1 MKTDEFGRDL
11 SLKSYSNPT
20 TNPNPFNFL
29 ERFKGMSWAE
39 ISYMV
44 EEEEEEE
51 ERMKQE
57 EQRMK
62 QEEQR
67 MKHEEEVKKVI
78 QERRLLR
85 QQGMYEMEDGEIS
98 E

>member
-1 MKTDEFGRDL
+1 MKTDEFGRDI
-11 SLKSYSNPT
+11 SLKFYSNPT
-20 TNPNPFNFL
+20 TNPNLNPTPNPFNFL

-57 EQRMK
+57 E
-62 QEEQR
+62 ER

-85 QQGMYEMEDGEIS
+85 QKGMYEMEDG
-98 E
+98 